1 MEFVRFPRTVPGD
14 PIFRSVPQN
23 PAGQL
28 AEGQSGPTALEGRTR
43 PLMHCYTKF
52 FLHRKEVIHP
62 HVLVGIPCFD
72 LTPITGPALGAAPP
86 CGSGWRLRALQAFM
100 V

>member
-1 MEFVRFPRTVPGD
+1 MCRSPKTLRDRIRNHRT
-14 PIFRSVPQN
+14 
-23 PAGQL
+23 
-28 AEGQSGPTALEGRTR
+28 ETALGLRRTR
-43 PLMHCYTKF
+43 PLVHCLRYSL
-52 FLHRKEVIHP
+52 LHRKEVIHP

-86 CGSGWRLRALQAFM
+86 RGSGWRLRALQAFM

>member
-1 MEFVRFPRTVPGD
+1 MCRSPKTLRDSIQD
-14 PIFRSVPQN
+14 PPDR
-23 PAGQL
+23 
-28 AEGQSGPTALEGRTR
+28 ETALGLRRTR
-43 PLMHCYTKF
+43 PLVHCLRYSL
-52 FLHRKEVIHP
+52 LHRKEVIHP

-86 CGSGWRLRALQAFM
+86 RGSGWRLRALQAFM